1 MFLSVR
7 GYVMANHTFASTKGE
22 LLNKLYDDETLTSEE
37 LTELALSYVLP
48 RTDNKTLAR
57 ELLEKFGSFSNIIMS
72 DWLILKESMTERSA
86 KALSLLFNVF
96 EHYVESGI
104 DKRYKLN
111 NSENVSDFFEELLR
125 FKQIEETFIVG
136 VDAKGNIKSKSK
148 LSRGGIRSV
157 GVSTHD
163 VARFVAV
170 TKPAKCF
177 MCHNHPNGSAL
188 PSNADIKGNELMMS
202 LCKKLKVDFLD
213 HIIVGIDG
221 VFSLLKNQFLR
232 KFN

>member
-1 MFLSVR
+1 MS
-7 GYVMANHTFASTKGE
+7 NHTFAKNKGE
-22 LLNKLYDDETLTSEE
+22 LLDKLYDDELFLTGEE

-48 RTDNKTLAR
+48 RSDNKNLAR

-72 DWLILKESMTERSA
+72 DWIVLKENMTERSA

-111 NSENVSDFFEELLR
+111 NYENVADFFEELLR
-125 FKQIEETFIVG
+125 FKQIEETFIIG
-136 VDAKGNIKSKSK
+136 IDAKGNIKSKSK

-163 VARFVAV
+163 VARFVAM
-170 TKPAKCF
+170 TRPAKCF

-202 LCKKLKVDFLD
+202 LCKKLKVEFLD

-221 VFSLLKNQFLR
+221 VFSMLKNQFLR